1 MNDNTRAAEI
11 IRNLRSLFQRDEVI
25 MSRVDLRQVLLDVER
40 IVGPDALRRNI
51 SLRVETPLAL
61 PPVAGNRT
69 ELVQATINL
78 VQNAFDSICEGTDGP
93 REVQVRANQSEGES
107 VHVTVRDSG
116 KGIDSRFMPRLFDA
130 FFTTKPAGMGMGLA
144 IVRSIIDKHR
154 GRIWATQNPDRGA
167 TLEFVLPVEP
177 STPR

>member
-93 REVQVRANQSEGES
+93 REVQVRANHSEGES

-130 FFTTKPAGMGMGLA
+130 FFTTKPAGNGDGTRD
-144 IVRSIIDKHR
+144 RSLNYR
-154 GRIWATQNPDRGA
+154 
-167 TLEFVLPVEP
+167 
-177 STPR
+177 